1 MSIIGWR
8 KLISTVSGVAGIVL
22 VNHFNIPPEQ
32 VGNLSDNVVQLL
44 PVVIST
50 VSILGVVWKQL
61 TEQSK
66 VDQAQAGK

>member
-22 VNHFNIPPEQ
+22 VNHFGIPQEQ
-32 VGNLSDNVVQLL
+32 VSDLSQNAIQLL
-44 PVVIST
+44 PALVSTISI
-50 VSILGVVWKQL
+50 VSVVWKQL

-66 VDQAQAGK
+66 IDIGTR